1 MKSDRIDARPQS
13 TWIDPRPSNRSDARP
28 KSNSCIPALIA
39 IVAVYFIAFA
49 TFFAAPV
56 AAADQEALFAKAE
69 NLIGYTDDAKGLR
82 TLIAQGLAVNKPSKN
97 SQGRT
102 LLFSAATGGKIAM
115 MDVLLKAGAN
125 PNAQEENGMSVLRDV
140 TWTGQNQVNVVKRLV
155 AAKADVNLVAHDGW
169 TPLIQIMYAEP
180 AVAVP
185 VAQVLLQA
193 GADASIVNNEGNS
206 ALMLASQRDI
216 PALIPALVKAGADI
230 NEQGHDGTPLTVAA
244 YEGHTAVVQAL
255 LDAKADPNLG
265 SGRHD
270 ETPLM
275 KAAQRDHAEIIALLL
290 ARCARTD
297 PVDSFFHWNALKF
310 AKSDA
315 TRSALQA
322 GPGTN
327 CK

>member
-1 MKSDRIDARPQS
+1 MKSDQKNDRPQS
-13 TWIDPRPSNRSDARP
+13 
-28 KSNSCIPALIA
+28 NSRTSTPIA
-39 IVAVYFIAFA
+39 IATLCCIAFA
-49 TFFAAPV
+49 TFIPTPV
-56 AAADQEALFAKAE
+56 VAADQEALYAKAE

-82 TLIAQGLAVNKPSKN
+82 ALIAQGLAVNKPSKN
-97 SQGRT
+97 SQGRN

-115 MDVLLKAGAN
+115 MDVLLKAGAD
-125 PNAQEENGMSVLRDV
+125 PNAQEENCMSVLRDV
-140 TWTGQNQVNVVKRLV
+140 TWTGQNQGNVVKRLI

-180 AVAVP
+180 AAAVP
-185 VAQVLLQA
+185 VAQLLLQA

-206 ALMLASQRDI
+206 ALMLASERDI
-216 PALIPALVKAGADI
+216 PALIPALVKGGADV
-230 NEQGHDGTPLTVAA
+230 NEQGHDGTPLTLAA

-275 KAAQRDHAEIIALLL
+275 KAAQRDHVEIIALLL

-310 AKSDA
+310 AKSEA
-315 TRSALQA
+315 ARSALQA
-322 GPGTN
+322 GARAN